1 MISQP
6 HAASL
11 FTEDFKTDPYWWEAS
26 PRPRLPETSLPS
38 HADVVIVGSGYTGLN
53 AALVTARDGRFTLV
67 LEKGRVG
74 EGCSTRNGG
83 QISTS
88 VKPSFGEL
96 SRHHGPETARAILTE
111 GREALRWI
119 GEFTQGE
126 GIDCSFAVRGR
137 FHAAHSAK
145 AFEAMRRDAAK
156 QIPDL
161 EIETEIVPR
170 AEQHREIGTDAYH
183 GGIVLPRHAVIDP
196 GRYHAGLL
204 DRVQQAGATIAEH
217 CPAVAIDRDGKG
229 FVVTTP
235 RGRTVARDVVI
246 ATNGYTGD
254 ATPWLQRRVIP
265 IGSSIIATEPMPR
278 EMMRAVIPQN
288 RIVSDSRKVVY
299 YYRLSP
305 DGTRM
310 IFGGR
315 VSHAETDPRIS
326 GPLLHAEMAR
336 LFPQLAKARISHS
349 WVGFVAYTF
358 DTLAHAGSRDGIHY
372 AMGYCGSGVSMASY
386 LGMRTGQKVL
396 GLKEGMTGFDTVRFQ
411 TRPLYTGKPWFLA
424 ASVRYYQWLD
434 SRS

>member
-1 MISQP
+1 MTTRSG
-6 HAASL
+6 AASL
-11 FTEDFKTDPYWWEAS
+11 FSEDFKTDPYWWEAS
-26 PRPRLPETSLPS
+26 PRPRLPETPLPS
-38 HADVVIVGSGYTGLN
+38 HVDVLVVGSGYTGLN
-53 AALVTARDGRFTLV
+53 AALVTARDGRSTLV

-88 VKPSFGEL
+88 VKPSFAEL
-96 SRHHGPETARAILTE
+96 SRRHGPDTARAILMD

-119 GEFTQGE
+119 GEFTRSE
-126 GIDCSFAVRGR
+126 GIDCDFAVRGR

-156 QIPDL
+156 QAPGL
-161 EIETEIVPR
+161 EVEMEIVPR
-170 AEQHREIGTDAYH
+170 AEQHREIGTDAYY
-183 GGIVLPRHAVIDP
+183 GGIVLPRHAVLDP

-204 DRVQQAGATIAEH
+204 ARVREAGATIAEQ
-217 CPAVAIDRDGKG
+217 CPAIAIERDGTG
-229 FVVTTP
+229 FIVTTP
-235 RGRTVARDVVI
+235 RGRISAREVVI
-246 ATNGYTGD
+246 ATNGYTG
-254 ATPWLQRRVIP
+254 AVTPWLRRRVIP
-265 IGSSIIATEPMPR
+265 IGSYIIATEPMPR
-278 EMMRAVIPQN
+278 ETMRTVIPQN

-326 GPLLHAEMAR
+326 GPLLHGEMAR
-336 LFPQLAKARISHS
+336 LFPQLAKVRISHS
-349 WVGFVAYTF
+349 WMGFVAYTF
-358 DTLAHAGSRDGIHY
+358 DTLAHTGSRDGMHY

-396 GLKEGMTGFDTVRFQ
+396 GLKDGITGFDAARFQ
-411 TRPLYTGKPWFLA
+411 TRPLYTGRPWFLA
-424 ASVRYYQWLD
+424 ASVRYYRWKD
-434 SRS
+434 SRN